1 MIGKYFELLKDK
13 LFDLC
18 YEIIWMKKWMLA
30 AFICIGLICFQ
41 LSYHRYKTVLSW
53 ANVPPRDELQQVNGR
68 LLRFDR
74 RKGGVYDGPD
84 CLEIMLEDGS
94 KYYVMNALLKGVVW
108 FHMYENILPGDSIE
122 LYVYRFD
129 NDKYEPRVVEIS
141 GENYCAL
148 SYEQGKSFYNQD
160 AQNIKDEPKW
170 FALAGVIFCMYGIIF
185 LAIQHWLSK

>member
-1 MIGKYFELLKDK
+1 
-13 LFDLC
+13 
-18 YEIIWMKKWMLA
+18 
-30 AFICIGLICFQ
+30 
-41 LSYHRYKTVLSW
+41 
-53 ANVPPRDELQQVNGR
+53 
-68 LLRFDR
+68 
-74 RKGGVYDGPD
+74 
-84 CLEIMLEDGS
+84 
-94 KYYVMNALLKGVVW
+94 
-108 FHMYENILPGDSIE
+108 MYENILPGDSIE